1 LGRSD
6 YSIKA
11 SLARPL
17 IDSLKH
23 EAIVHDNNIQNL
35 IPIKLKS
42 FEESIRTA
50 MNEEIR
56 KTKIIKKQKTSEIIN
71 RRILIFSLISLAIIG
86 TTYYFLDNDR
96 IIDIFSPFWIIL
108 ASVWY
113 FGILFA
119 IFFVKNGARL
129 GSMIAGIIGWI
140 TFTFWI
146 SNNMYILS
154 DDMINSSYHN
164 IVITIRNF
172 IGSIVAGLSIAA
184 SHNLFHKIRMLG
196 K

>member
-1 LGRSD
+1 MGRSD

-56 KTKIIKKQKTSEIIN
+56 KTKIIKKQKTSEILN

-86 TTYYFLDNDR
+86 TIYYFLDNDR
-96 IIDIFSPFWIIL
+96 IDIFSPFWIIL

-154 DDMINSSYHN
+154 DDMINFSYHN

>member
-1 LGRSD
+1 MGRSD

-56 KTKIIKKQKTSEIIN
+56 KTKIIKKQKTSEILN

-96 IIDIFSPFWIIL
+96 IDIFSPFWIIL
-108 ASVWY
+108 ASV
-113 FGILFA
+113 
-119 IFFVKNGARL
+119 
-129 GSMIAGIIGWI
+129 
-140 TFTFWI
+140 
-146 SNNMYILS
+146 
-154 DDMINSSYHN
+154 
-164 IVITIRNF
+164 
-172 IGSIVAGLSIAA
+172 
-184 SHNLFHKIRMLG
+184 
-196 K
+196 